1 MEKFINSL
9 KPYTKSIIAGLVGL
23 LQVVQVYVML
33 SSNGMTLE
41 DVNTFIGAMILAIG
55 GTGAVYQ
62 FPNKKS

>member
-1 MEKFINSL
+1 MEQFINSL
-9 KPYTKSIIAGLVGL
+9 KPYTKAIIAGLIGL

-33 SSNGMTLE
+33 SANGMTPE
-41 DVNTFIGAMILAIG
+41 DWNTFIGAVILAVG